1 MSTSSQEGDHK
12 IGFYKG
18 PLRDLLMVVQLHSR
32 RATATEN
39 AFPCPVDNAYSTEM
53 VFDEQVKSFVRR
65 GCA

>member
-18 PLRDLLMVVQLHSR
+18 HLRELLMLVQLHSR

-39 AFPCPVDNAYSTEM
+39 AFPCPVDNAYLMQMT
-53 VFDEQVKSFVRR
+53 FDEQAKLFVQR